1 MPSIA
6 ELYALQ
12 EVDLAIDAGRAGLT
26 DVESNL
32 GESPEVI
39 EATETEK
46 ECQEA
51 LRLARREFKD
61 REGEADQL
69 REKIADVQEQLY
81 RTGVI
86 RSPKELEDLQME
98 LESLKRRRSELE
110 DQALEAMDAMERA
123 QEALKEAEERLSE
136 LTQTYESGQEELG
149 DRKGRLERE
158 IATLEERRTEQVAL
172 IDSDL
177 LALYDR
183 LRSSRQGR
191 AVAKVAGGACQG
203 CRISLPVNLVA
214 RARAGTDLV
223 QCSSCE
229 RILYVS

>member
-12 EVDLAIDAGRAGLT
+12 EVDLALDASRDGLT
-26 DVESNL
+26 DVESHL
-32 GESPEVI
+32 GESPEVT
-39 EATETEK
+39 EATEAETEHR
-46 ECQEA
+46 EA
-51 LRLARREFKD
+51 LRSAQREFKD

-69 REKIADVQEQLY
+69 REKIEEVQTQLY
-81 RTGVI
+81 RPGVI
-86 RSPKELEDLQME
+86 RSPKELEDLQLE

-110 DQALEAMDAMERA
+110 DQALEAMDAMEEA
-123 QEALKEAEERLSE
+123 QKSLKEAEEHLVE
-136 LTQTYESGQEELG
+136 LAQSHDSGQAQLG
-149 DRKGRLERE
+149 GRKGRLEGDLV
-158 IATLEERRTEQVAL
+158 TLEERRTEQLELVDAN
-172 IDSDL
+172 L

-183 LRSSRQGR
+183 LRANRQGR

-203 CRISLPVNLVA
+203 CRISLPVNLVQ
-214 RARAGTDLV
+214 RARAGKEVV

>member
-1 MPSIA
+1 MSSIA

-12 EVDLAIDAGRAGLT
+12 EVDLAIEADRAGLT
-26 DVESNL
+26 DVESHL

-39 EATETEK
+39 EATEAET

-51 LRLARREFKD
+51 LRLAQREFKQ

-69 REKIADVQEQLY
+69 REKITHVQEQLY

-98 LESLKRRRSELE
+98 FDSLKRRRSELE
-110 DQALEAMDAMERA
+110 DQALEAMDSMEQA
-123 QEALKEAEERLSE
+123 QEALKGAQERLSE
-136 LTQTYESGQEELG
+136 LSETHDSGQEQLGGRRGQLEEEL
-149 DRKGRLERE
+149 
-158 IATLEERRTEQVAL
+158 ATLEERRTEQVAL
-172 IDSDL
+172 VDADL
-177 LALYDR
+177 LALYER
-183 LRSSRQGR
+183 LRSNRQGG

-203 CRISLPVNLVA
+203 CRISLPVNLVQ
-214 RARAGTDLV
+214 RARAGNDVV

-229 RILYVS
+229 RILFVS